1 MNVKNLEKKKRKEK
15 QIIKKGKEELTETTY
30 LGEQLKMF
38 QDFYYWFAGARLA
51 LSLVVA

>member
-15 QIIKKGKEELTETTY
+15 QIIKKRKEEWTETTS

-38 QDFYYWFAGARLA
+38 
-51 LSLVVA
+51 

>member
-15 QIIKKGKEELTETTY
+15 QIIKKGKEEWTETTS

-38 QDFYYWFAGARLA
+38 
-51 LSLVVA
+51 